1 MISILTKMVPSSPEL
16 SRVLPSHCPDLL
28 SYCWPVGAIVGPGQP
43 RSDQGDQGEDQGEDQ
58 GDQGEDQGGASG
70 EDVMWEPFVSN
81 GMIEQSPGRLAE
93 HLYTAPP

>member
-1 MISILTKMVPSSPEL
+1 MVPSSPEL

-28 SYCWPVGAIVGPGQP
+28 SYCWPVGAIVGPGQH
-43 RSDQGDQGEDQGEDQ
+43 RSDQGDQGEDQ
-58 GDQGEDQGGASG
+58 GDQGEDQGGAGG
-70 EDVMWEPFVSN
+70 EDVMWGGQREPFVSN

>member
-1 MISILTKMVPSSPEL
+1 MVPSSPEL

-43 RSDQGDQGEDQGEDQ
+43 RSDQGDQGEDQGDQGEDQ